1 MPKTVKVKEVKWFIQ
16 DDVNKVISVV
26 QEDML
31 KMPSNEKDK
40 ITFLSSIG
48 YKVDILEA
56 RPKEPKKR
64 KKSFTINNAI
74 EYIKVNTSKKEAEA
88 IINEWNDMKE
98 EANKLTKLYKEAV
111 ASVKD
116 CEAELKK
123 LEKEYTDNK
132 IDEETYNKR
141 KEEIN
146 ITIKEYKEDADKKK
160 KNQLVAQRKAKDAQ
174 KEDFIDRFGEEVYQL
189 VVKMS

>member
-1 MPKTVKVKEVKWFIQ
+1 MPKTVKVKEVKWFVQ
-16 DDVNKVISVV
+16 DDVNKVIKVV

-31 KMPSNEKDK
+31 KMPSGEKDK

-48 YKVDILEA
+48 YKVDILEQ
-56 RPKEPKKR
+56 RPKEPKVR

-74 EYIKVNTSKKEAEA
+74 EYIKANTSKKEAEA
-88 IINEWNDMKE
+88 IINEWNAMKE
-98 EANKLTKLYKEAV
+98 EANKLTEDYKKVV
-111 ASVKD
+111 ASIKN
-116 CEAELKK
+116 CENELKK

-141 KEEIN
+141 EKELN
-146 ITIKEYKEDADKKK
+146 NTIEKYKSDADEKKK
-160 KNQLVAQRKAKDAQ
+160 IQLVAQRKAKDAQ
-174 KEDFIDRFGEEVYQL
+174 KKDFIDRFGEEVYQL